1 MTDLTLSNRV
11 RLSIHKMKQLAL
23 LFYCITNLI
32 FVPSG
37 VANVMSQNAEGVTIL
52 FLETAD
58 NMTEQVNSVADEVFI
73 NAMLLEGVKYKYG
86 GASPQTGFDCS
97 GFVSYV
103 YGRAANINLP
113 RTSRDISRL
122 GVSIEKNNLQ
132 IGDLVFFN
140 TLKSDFS
147 HVGIYVGD
155 GKFIHAPSAGSSVRV
170 ESMQSGY
177 WEKRFN
183 GAKRLEQ
190 VASN

>member
-1 MTDLTLSNRV
+1 M
-11 RLSIHKMKQLAL
+11 IKQLVIFFCCTA
-23 LFYCITNLI
+23 NLI
-32 FVPSG
+32 LVPNG
-37 VANVMSQNAEGVTIL
+37 VANVVTQNAEGVSIV
-52 FLETAD
+52 FLETSD
-58 NMTEQVNSVADEVFI
+58 SITEQVNSIADEVFI
-73 NAMLLEGVKYKYG
+73 NAMRLEGVKYKYG

-113 RTSRDISRL
+113 RTSRGISRL
-122 GVSIEKNNLQ
+122 GMSIEKNNLQ

-155 GKFIHAPSAGSSVRV
+155 GKFIHAPSAGSTVRV
-170 ESMQSGY
+170 ESMQSSY

-190 VASN
+190 VATN

>member
-1 MTDLTLSNRV
+1 MR
-11 RLSIHKMKQLAL
+11 QLVIF
-23 LFYCITNLI
+23 FYCIANLI
-32 FVPSG
+32 FVPNG
-37 VANVMSQNAEGVTIL
+37 AANIMAQNAEGVSIV
-52 FLETAD
+52 FLEITD
-58 NMTEQVNSVADEVFI
+58 NMTVHTNSIADEVFI
-73 NAMLLEGVKYKYG
+73 NAMRLEGVKYKYG
-86 GASPQTGFDCS
+86 GSSPQTGFDCS

-113 RTSRDISRL
+113 RTSRSMSRL
-122 GVSIEKNNLQ
+122 GISIEKNNLQ

-170 ESMQSGY
+170 ESMQSVY

-190 VASN
+190 IASN

>member
-1 MTDLTLSNRV
+1 
-11 RLSIHKMKQLAL
+11 MKQLAIFL
-23 LFYCITNLI
+23 YCIANLI
-32 FVPSG
+32 ILPNSA
-37 VANVMSQNAEGVTIL
+37 ANVMVQNAEGVSIT
-52 FLETAD
+52 FLDISES
-58 NMTEQVNSVADEVFI
+58 MTEQANNIADEVFI
-73 NAMLLEGVKYKYG
+73 NAMRLEGVKYKYG
-86 GASPQTGFDCS
+86 GSSPQTGFDCS

-122 GVSIEKNNLQ
+122 GVSIDKDNLQ

-155 GKFIHAPSAGSSVRV
+155 GKFIHAPSPGGTVRV
-170 ESMQSGY
+170 ESMQSNY

-183 GAKRLEQ
+183 GAKRLDQ
-190 VASN
+190 VATN

>member
-1 MTDLTLSNRV
+1 
-11 RLSIHKMKQLAL
+11 MKQLL
-23 LFYCITNLI
+23 LLIYCVANLI
-32 FVPSG
+32 IVPSG
-37 VANVMSQNAEGVTIL
+37 LANVMSKNAEGVTIL

-58 NMTEQVNSVADEVFI
+58 NIAEQVNSVADEVFI

-113 RTSRDISRL
+113 RTSRGISRL
-122 GVSIEKNNLQ
+122 GISIEKNNLQ